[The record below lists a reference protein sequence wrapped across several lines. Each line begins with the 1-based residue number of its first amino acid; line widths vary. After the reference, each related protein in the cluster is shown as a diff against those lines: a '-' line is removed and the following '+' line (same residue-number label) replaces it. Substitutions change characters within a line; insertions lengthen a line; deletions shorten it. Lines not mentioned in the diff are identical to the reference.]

1 MCTVSFVGDSFEKHW
16 TPRLPEWFPNGIPNT
31 APFPK
36 RGGVPSYELPQISR
50 EEFDELKREVG
61 LLKELLERALEYDKA
76 TGQPDC
82 EQEQKIA
89 LLRAVAKAVG
99 VELPI

>member
-16 TPRLPEWFPNGIPNT
+16 TPRLPEWYPHGIPTTPGT
-31 APFPK
+31 A
-36 RGGVPSYELPQISR
+36 RGLAPQISR
-50 EEFDELKREVG
+50 EEFDELKKEVK
-61 LLKELLERALEYDKA
+61 LLKELLERALEYDKS